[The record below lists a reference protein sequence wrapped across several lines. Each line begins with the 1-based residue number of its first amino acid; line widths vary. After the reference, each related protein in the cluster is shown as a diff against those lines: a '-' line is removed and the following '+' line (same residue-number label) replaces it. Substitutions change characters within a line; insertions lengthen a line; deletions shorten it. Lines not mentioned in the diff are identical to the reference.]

1 MNPTY
6 VVNVSGVADAVKSP
20 EQFTQAL
27 EALDGWERV
36 ENVTNEV
43 TLESLGPSWPDYID
57 LGLKALL
64 VIAAF
69 AIYARL

>member
-6 VVNVSGVADAVKSP
+6 VLNVNAEGKSP
-20 EQFTQAL
+20 EQVTQAL
-27 EALDGWERV
+27 EQL
-36 ENVTNEV
+36 ENWDITTDATT
-43 TLESLGPSWPDYID
+43 TLEVAGSSWIDYID